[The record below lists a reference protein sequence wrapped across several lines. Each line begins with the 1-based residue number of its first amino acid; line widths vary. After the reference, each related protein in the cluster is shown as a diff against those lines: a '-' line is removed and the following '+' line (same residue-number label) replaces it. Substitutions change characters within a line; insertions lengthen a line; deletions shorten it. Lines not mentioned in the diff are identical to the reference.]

1 MNITQH
7 FTLEE
12 FTTSDTAT
20 RLQIDNVPGVDV
32 LKNLV
37 HTGEGLEKVRAFLGY
52 PLKITSGY
60 RSLELNRHVGSKDNS
75 QHVKGEAADF
85 LCPQFGSPKQ
95 IVSALVKSDLVF
107 DQLIQ
112 EFAPQ
117 GWVHISFSD
126 TPRQLVLIIDHE
138 GVRNWTA

>member
-37 HTGEGLEKVRAFLGY
+37 HTAEGLEKVRAFLGY

-85 LCPQFGSPKQ
+85 MCPQFGSPKQ

-126 TPRQLVLIIDHE
+126 TPRQLALIIDHE